1 VKLVCFP
8 DPLPD
13 GEYFSEADYSMLY
26 GLGPNIRNALEALTT
41 AMVEARKEIKERLK
55 YSEQDE

>member
-1 VKLVCFP
+1 
-8 DPLPD
+8 
-13 GEYFSEADYSMLY
+13 MLY

>member
-1 VKLVCFP
+1 
-8 DPLPD
+8 
-13 GEYFSEADYSMLY
+13 MLY
-26 GLGPNIRNALEALTT
+26 GLGPNIQNALEALNT